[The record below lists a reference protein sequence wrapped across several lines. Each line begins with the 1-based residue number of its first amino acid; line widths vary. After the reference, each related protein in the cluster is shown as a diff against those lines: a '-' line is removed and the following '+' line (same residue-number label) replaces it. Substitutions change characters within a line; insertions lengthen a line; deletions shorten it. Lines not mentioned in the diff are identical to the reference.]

1 MNLALLPD
9 TCAAEPSRGRSCS
22 HAAICM
28 QQKHTSELY
37 PMQLYKK
44 THEWSF
50 SYHPTVLLCHKHRH
64 LAWLTLNFLIVHNS
78 YGASGFNQM
87 WQRIVEESWRI
98 QHHRARAEKATKM
111 SLELVLVP
119 LYKIID
125 LLFLILIPM
134 HVKVPPPPFS
144 SRYIFPQYNL
154 TAKHKHQ
161 SNSTSKARGNQ
172 HGTSMM
178 SRGDDVRKNVNL
190 FHFNTH

>member
-1 MNLALLPD
+1 
-9 TCAAEPSRGRSCS
+9 
-22 HAAICM
+22 
-28 QQKHTSELY
+28 
-37 PMQLYKK
+37 MQLYKK

-78 YGASGFNQM
+78 YGGSVSTKSGRELLKNL
-87 WQRIVEESWRI
+87 EEYI
-98 QHHRARAEKATKM
+98 IHHMSKMEEQSKATM

-125 LLFLILIPM
+125 PLFLLFIPM

-144 SRYIFPQYNL
+144 STYIFPQYNL